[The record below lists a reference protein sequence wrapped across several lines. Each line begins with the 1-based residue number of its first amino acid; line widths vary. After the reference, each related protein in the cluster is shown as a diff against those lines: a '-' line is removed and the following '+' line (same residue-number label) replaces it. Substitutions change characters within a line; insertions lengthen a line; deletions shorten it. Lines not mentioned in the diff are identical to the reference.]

1 MWNFSI
7 ISVVS
12 DDCATLV
19 EQITDHFVD
28 AASSKSY
35 MQYRNG
41 WNKFSNTTPNIFLDL
56 QFGSSSNL
64 TDDFEI
70 NESGV
75 KQNHPYPGSTCG
87 QDLELEFDYY

>member
-1 MWNFSI
+1 VKLSRN
-7 ISVVS
+7 SVVS

-28 AASSKSY
+28 TASSKVTCSIV
-35 MQYRNG
+35 MAEINFRTLHQ
-41 WNKFSNTTPNIFLDL
+41 ILFLDL

-64 TDDFEI
+64 TDDYEI

-75 KQNHPYPGSTCG
+75 TQNHPYPGSTCG

>member
-1 MWNFSI
+1 MI
-7 ISVVS
+7 VQ
-12 DDCATLV
+12 LL
-19 EQITDHFVD
+19 
-28 AASSKSY
+28 SSKSPIILL
-35 MQYRNG
+35 MQPVLKVTCSIVNG
-41 WNKFSNTTPNIFLDL
+41 WNKFSNTTSNIFLDL

>member
-1 MWNFSI
+1 MKLSRN
-7 ISVVS
+7 SVVS

-28 AASSKSY
+28 TASSKVTCSIV
-35 MQYRNG
+35 MAEINFRTLHL
-41 WNKFSNTTPNIFLDL
+41 FFLDL
-56 QFGSSSNL
+56 QFGSTSNL
-64 TDDFEI
+64 TGDFEI

-75 KQNHPYPGSTCG
+75 KRNHPYPGSTYG